1 MTKGARAPNP
11 LKVQMTETQ
20 PTTETWKLTAA
31 RESDHSK
38 LTL

>member
-1 MTKGARAPNP
+1 MTKGAVAPNT
-11 LKVQMTETQ
+11 LKMQMTETQ

-31 RESDHSK
+31 RESNYSK